1 VEEGVTPTTTKIHL
15 IQYGPKLEHAS
26 TGAVST
32 LAAPLPLLEE
42 VNFVDT
48 PGTNAI
54 SREHEAITLDFIPR
68 SDLVLFVT
76 SADRPFTESERAF
89 MEKIKNWGKKIVVF
103 VRLSSNVAR
112 LAATVVYQARNG
124 SFLTALPLISQPAS
138 QQIVP
143 HLASDSVYFTGI
155 AIANPNWAPLTGKI
169 ELYAKDGVDW
179 LLGISSLNH
188 SL

>member
-1 VEEGVTPTTTKIHL
+1 MS
-15 IQYGPKLEHAS
+15 AS
-26 TGAVST
+26 TRLG
-32 LAAPLPLLEE
+32 
-42 VNFVDT
+42 
-48 PGTNAI
+48 
-54 SREHEAITLDFIPR
+54 
-68 SDLVLFVT
+68 
-76 SADRPFTESERAF
+76 
-89 MEKIKNWGKKIVVF
+89 F

-112 LAATVVYQARNG
+112 LAATVVYRARNG